1 MSRVQK
7 WGNSLAIRIPKK
19 YADKLHWDQTTDVE
33 LSIVDGKLIT
43 EAVKEP
49 MYDLEQLLSGVT
61 PDNLHSEVTTG
72 RPVGNEAW

>member
-7 WGNSLAIRIPKK
+7 WGNSLAIRIPKE
-19 YADKLHWDQTTDVE
+19 YADKLHWDQDTDVE

-49 MYDLEQLLSGVT
+49 IYDLEQLLGEVT
-61 PDNLHSEVTTG
+61 PENIHSEVGTG